1 MGGSIGIDLGGTNI
15 AVGLVSDACDIVSR
29 KDVKTMAPRS
39 ARSITKTIVSLIRSL
54 LNENKLT
61 SKDLSSIGIGL
72 PGIVDTKSG
81 ELLFATNLKLSH
93 VNFPE
98 LFHEYFPNLNV
109 YVGNDADC
117 AVLGEYLAG
126 EAKNYASALLLTLGT
141 GVGGGLVVD
150 GKIFRGGDGLGIE
163 PGHIVVETDRAVK
176 CACGQW
182 GCLET
187 YASIQGLI
195 RLTEEVLAS
204 EGDSVFLQSPYPL
217 NAIRIFEAVRAKDPI
232 AEKIH
237 ARYIGYLAAGI
248 KTLVA
253 LYRPHIILLGGGLSN
268 ASDLLIE
275 PLEKAVRRDIFSGDI
290 LPVPSIRVASLR
302 NDAGIIGAAKLYRE
316 SSL

>member
-1 MGGSIGIDLGGTNI
+1 MRL
-15 AVGLVSDACDIVSR
+15 
-29 KDVKTMAPRS
+29 RS
-39 ARSITKTIVSLIRSL
+39 
-54 LNENKLT
+54 
-61 SKDLSSIGIGL
+61 
-72 PGIVDTKSG
+72 
-81 ELLFATNLKLSH
+81 
-93 VNFPE
+93 
-98 LFHEYFPNLNV
+98 
-109 YVGNDADC
+109 
-117 AVLGEYLAG
+117 
-126 EAKNYASALLLTLGT
+126 
-141 GVGGGLVVD
+141 
-150 GKIFRGGDGLGIE
+150 
-163 PGHIVVETDRAVK
+163 
-176 CACGQW
+176 W